1 MLTVSVRTSST
12 CVDCFSEDLEYMCR
26 QLNMDDAVE
35 EIMQQLGADE
45 HGYISFEEFSQ
56 CRMRLRHEIE
66 LEKHR
71 DCEDIIGEWPSILLL
86 CMVSMLLS
94 HARVVSIKSCSSMS
108 RSTLMHI
115 RMHARTHARTHTHTH
130 ACTHTHTHRAVVFK
144 KLLDHEENS
153 FRKKFKEENMQGWGQ
168 LNFPN

>member
-1 MLTVSVRTSST
+1 MVCLT
-12 CVDCFSEDLEYMCR
+12 FSEDLEYMCR

-71 DCEDIIGEWPSILLL
+71 DCEDGVGESSSIWLLL
-86 CMVSMLLS
+86 CILLTM
-94 HARVVSIKSCSSMS
+94 RPGV
-108 RSTLMHI
+108 
-115 RMHARTHARTHTHTH
+115 
-130 ACTHTHTHRAVVFK
+130 
-144 KLLDHEENS
+144 KLPT
-153 FRKKFKEENMQGWGQ
+153 R
-168 LNFPN
+168 